1 MQGTILS
8 ILQDPRLDLDI
19 ETASGL
25 VVSRIRQ
32 YLQLLLKWN
41 QKINLTAEKD
51 PEEILKKHVFD
62 SLQYCRAIE
71 PGFRVMDIGSGAGFP
86 GIVLKIIFPQLQ
98 LALVESQRKRCSF
111 LETVVRDLEMEQVTG
126 FNARADEIS
135 GNQAGQFDVV
145 VFRAVSGAQECL
157 SLSEELLPAGGR
169 VVLKKNPGEN
179 LKQMVSD
186 PRFLLRK
193 EVSITSYHG
202 VISSLLVFEKCST

>member
-1 MQGTILS
+1 MQGPILH
-8 ILQDPRLDLDI
+8 ILQDPRLGLDI
-19 ETASGL
+19 EASL
-25 VVSRIRQ
+25 VVSRIEQ

-62 SLQYCRAIE
+62 SLQYVRAIE
-71 PGFRVMDIGSGAGFP
+71 PGFRMMDIGSGAGFP
-86 GIVLKIIFPQLQ
+86 GILLKIIFPQLQ
-98 LALVESQRKRCSF
+98 LVLLESQRKRCSF
-111 LETVVRDLEMEQVTG
+111 LETVVRDLEMEQVKV
-126 FNARADEIS
+126 FNARAEDIP

-145 VFRAVSGAQECL
+145 VFRAVLGGVQECL
-157 SLSEELLPAGGR
+157 NLSERFLPSGGR

-179 LKQMVSD
+179 LKQMVSN
-186 PRFLLRK
+186 PRFLLQK

>member
-1 MQGTILS
+1 MQETILQ
-8 ILQDPRLDLDI
+8 ILQDTRLGLDI
-19 ETASGL
+19 ETSR
-25 VVSRIRQ
+25 VVSQIRQ

-111 LETVVRDLEMEQVTG
+111 LETVVRDLEMEQVTV
-126 FNARADEIS
+126 FNARADDIS

-157 SLSEELLPAGGR
+157 SLSEEFLPSGGR
-169 VVLKKNPGEN
+169 VVLKKPPGEN
-179 LKQMVSD
+179 QTIFY
-186 PRFLLRK
+186 PRFLLQK

-202 VISSLLVFEKCST
+202 VVSNLLVFEKCST

>member
-1 MQGTILS
+1 MQETILQ
-8 ILQDPRLDLDI
+8 ILQDTRLGLDI
-19 ETASGL
+19 ETSR
-25 VVSRIRQ
+25 VVSQIRQ

-51 PEEILKKHVFD
+51 PEEILKNHVFD

-111 LETVVRDLEMEQVTG
+111 LETVVRDLEMEQVTV
-126 FNARADEIS
+126 FNARADDIS

-157 SLSEELLPAGGR
+157 SLSEEFLPSGGR
-169 VVLKKNPGEN
+169 VVLKKPPGEN
-179 LKQMVSD
+179 QTTFY
-186 PRFLLRK
+186 PRFLLQK

-202 VISSLLVFEKCST
+202 VVSNLLVFEKCST

>member
-1 MQGTILS
+1 MQETILQ
-8 ILQDPRLDLDI
+8 ILQDTKLGLDI
-19 ETASGL
+19 ETSR
-25 VVSRIRQ
+25 VVSQIRQ

-111 LETVVRDLEMEQVTG
+111 LETVVRDLEMEQVTV
-126 FNARADEIS
+126 FNARADDIS

-157 SLSEELLPAGGR
+157 SLSEEFLPSGGR
-169 VVLKKNPGEN
+169 VVLKKPPGEN
-179 LKQMVSD
+179 QTTFN
-186 PRFLLRK
+186 PGFLLQK
-193 EVSITSYHG
+193 EVSITSYRG
-202 VISSLLVFEKCST
+202 VVSNLLVFEKCST

>member
-1 MQGTILS
+1 MQETILQ
-8 ILQDPRLDLDI
+8 ILQDTRLGLDI
-19 ETASGL
+19 ETSR
-25 VVSRIRQ
+25 VVSQIRQ

-71 PGFRVMDIGSGAGFP
+71 PGSRVMDIGSGAGFP

-111 LETVVRDLEMEQVTG
+111 LETVVRDLEMEQVTV
-126 FNARADEIS
+126 FNARADDIS

-157 SLSEELLPAGGR
+157 SLSEEFLPSGGR
-169 VVLKKNPGEN
+169 VVLKKPPGEN
-179 LKQMVSD
+179 QTTFN
-186 PRFLLRK
+186 PGFLLQK

-202 VISSLLVFEKCST
+202 VVSNLLVFEKCST

>member
-1 MQGTILS
+1 MQGPILH
-8 ILQDPRLDLDI
+8 ILQDPRLGLDI
-19 ETASGL
+19 EASL
-25 VVSRIRQ
+25 VVSRIEQ

-62 SLQYCRAIE
+62 SLQYVRAIE
-71 PGFRVMDIGSGAGFP
+71 PGFRMMDIGSGAGFP
-86 GIVLKIIFPQLQ
+86 GILLKIIFPQLQ
-98 LALVESQRKRCSF
+98 LVLLESQRKRCSF
-111 LETVVRDLEMEQVTG
+111 LETVVRDLEMEQVKV
-126 FNARADEIS
+126 FNARAEDIS
-135 GNQAGQFDVV
+135 GNQAGQFDLVI
-145 VFRAVSGAQECL
+145 FRAVSGVQECL
-157 SLSEELLPAGGR
+157 NLSERFLPSGGR

-186 PRFLLRK
+186 PRFLLQK